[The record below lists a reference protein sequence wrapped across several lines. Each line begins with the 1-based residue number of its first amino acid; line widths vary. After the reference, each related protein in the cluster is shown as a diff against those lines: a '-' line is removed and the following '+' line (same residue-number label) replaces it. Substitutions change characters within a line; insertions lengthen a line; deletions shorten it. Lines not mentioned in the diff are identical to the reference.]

1 MSLFKLRERRGGQ
14 VDHFLR
20 GRRDPSGPNGVMER
34 MMRDASFNHLMRGK
48 KASASFNHLLR

>member
-1 MSLFKLRERRGGQ
+1 M
-14 VDHFLR
+14 DHFLR